1 MDDDPLRQR
10 ALAELATVVDPEVGE
25 NIVDLGLVHALE
37 IDADRVTLT
46 LLLTSP
52 TCPMGNVI
60 ADDAFDALQRALPER
75 DVFVQIDD
83 SVFWTPGRM
92 SAAARARLGWN
103 DPDAG
108 G

>member
-1 MDDDPLRQR
+1 MDDDALRER

-37 IDADRVTLT
+37 IDPDRVMLT

-60 ADDAFDALQRALPER
+60 ADDAFRALQRALPER
-75 DVFVQIDD
+75 DIFVQVDD
-83 SVFWTPGRM
+83 SVLWSPERM
-92 SAAARARLGWN
+92 SAAARARLGW
-103 DPDAG
+103 DDADADR
-108 G
+108 